1 MRRAHALLAPEV
13 VQSSTMDCGPA
24 ALGSLLGGFG
34 IPVSY
39 GRLREACQTDVDG
52 TSIDTIEDIAVALG
66 LDAEQVVTPLDHAL
80 RPEAELLPAIA
91 VVRMPNGVTHFVVVW
106 STLGPWVQIMDPG
119 SGRIWVRHH
128 KLLDQLYIHA
138 MPVPAESWREW
149 ATTDNFLGPLRAR
162 LRELDIEPETLLG
175 PALADAGTNTL
186 ACLDAATRMVH
197 ELVEARALLR
207 GSEAS
212 RAIESLAGEARTREQ
227 ADASLPTSA
236 WSIPT
241 RYWSAAPSSASED
254 GEAQVL
260 LRGAV
265 FVRCRGRRAETDT
278 PEPDAPDPDAPAFEL
293 PPELVSAR
301 DEQRVGPAR
310 TLAQMILRDGWLTPM
325 LVLGSLLIA
334 SAGLLIETA
343 LLRGLVELG
352 VELDLVS
359 ERLVAWS
366 ALVAFA
372 ISMLLLE
379 GALAGEILGIGRR
392 LETRLRVAFLTKVPR
407 LGARYFQSRLSSD
420 MAERIHV
427 MHGLRRLPEL
437 GAELV
442 RSVCSLIL
450 TVIGIAWLDG
460 GGALAA
466 ALAAAALLLTTFT
479 ALAPLAERDLR
490 FRTHG
495 GALSRV
501 YLDALLGLVP
511 VRTHGAAR
519 AVRREHEQLLVEWMR
534 AGLDLV
540 RTAVTVETIQAIVG
554 FAVVIAITLR
564 HSLAAG
570 EVGAMLLLVYWSL
583 QLPDLGSRI
592 GELIRQYPGHRSRAL
607 RLLEPIGAPDEDP
620 SPSHADA
627 PTNSHAEDTVT
638 DQPDSSAL
646 GVSLQLDAVTVRAAG
661 HVVLDDISLTIAP
674 GEHVAIV
681 GPSGAG
687 KSSLVGLLLGWHRPA
702 QGQLRV
708 DGEPLDGHRLA
719 TLRGA
724 TAWVDP
730 AVALWNQALVDNLLY
745 GSPSEA
751 LDRVGPALRNADL
764 LELVANLPEGLQ
776 TALGEAG
783 ALLSGGEGQRVRLA
797 RALMR
802 PGVRLVI
809 LDEPLRG
816 LDRERRGALIRRIRA
831 WWPSATLLCV
841 SHDLEET
848 REFARVVVLADGH
861 VVEDG
866 PPERLLADAE
876 GAYAT
881 MLAQERQVH
890 AQLWQRP
897 DWRRLTIADGS
908 VIEHGIEPIMQEGD
922 P

>member
-1 MRRAHALLAPEV
+1 
-13 VQSSTMDCGPA
+13 
-24 ALGSLLGGFG
+24 
-34 IPVSY
+34 
-39 GRLREACQTDVDG
+39 
-52 TSIDTIEDIAVALG
+52 
-66 LDAEQVVTPLDHAL
+66 
-80 RPEAELLPAIA
+80 
-91 VVRMPNGVTHFVVVW
+91 
-106 STLGPWVQIMDPG
+106 
-119 SGRIWVRHH
+119 
-128 KLLDQLYIHA
+128 
-138 MPVPAESWREW
+138 
-149 ATTDNFLGPLRAR
+149 
-162 LRELDIEPETLLG
+162 
-175 PALADAGTNTL
+175 
-186 ACLDAATRMVH
+186 
-197 ELVEARALLR
+197 
-207 GSEAS
+207 
-212 RAIESLAGEARTREQ
+212 
-227 ADASLPTSA
+227 
-236 WSIPT
+236 
-241 RYWSAAPSSASED
+241 
-254 GEAQVL
+254 
-260 LRGAV
+260 
-265 FVRCRGRRAETDT
+265 
-278 PEPDAPDPDAPAFEL
+278 
-293 PPELVSAR
+293 
-301 DEQRVGPAR
+301 
-310 TLAQMILRDGWLTPM
+310 
-325 LVLGSLLIA
+325 VLGSLLIA

-366 ALVAFA
+366 ALVVFA
-372 ISMLLLE
+372 VLMLVLE
-379 GALAGEILGIGRR
+379 GALAGELLGVGRR

-420 MAERIHV
+420 MAERIHA

-466 ALAAAALLLTTFT
+466 SLAAVALLLATFT
-479 ALAPLAERDLR
+479 ALPTLAERDLR

-501 YLDALLGLVP
+501 YLDALMGLVP

-540 RTAVTVETIQAIVG
+540 RAAVTVETIQAIVG

-583 QLPDLGSRI
+583 QLPDLGARI
-592 GELIRQYPGHRSRAL
+592 GELVRQYPGHRSRAL
-607 RLLEPIGAPDEDP
+607 RLLEPIGAPDEDR
-620 SPSHADA
+620 SPSDA
-627 PTNSHAEDTVT
+627 PPRAEAPDKDPRGIAIELETV
-638 DQPDSSAL
+638 S
-646 GVSLQLDAVTVRAAG
+646 VRAAG
-661 HVVLDDISLTIAP
+661 HTVLDDITLTIEP
-674 GEHVAIV
+674 GEHIAIV

-702 QGQLRV
+702 QGELRI
-708 DGEPLDGHRLA
+708 DGERLDGHQLA
-719 TLRGA
+719 ALRRE

-751 LDRVGPALRNADL
+751 LDRVGPGLREADL
-764 LELVANLPEGLQ
+764 LDLVANLPEGLQ
-776 TALGEAG
+776 TPLGEAG

-797 RALMR
+797 RALLR

-816 LDRERRGALIRRIRA
+816 LDRERRTTLIRRIRA

-848 REFARVVVLADGH
+848 QEFPRVVVLADGH

-866 PPERLLADAE
+866 PPDQLLADAD
-876 GAYAT
+876 GVYAT

-890 AQLWQRP
+890 AQLWNRP

-908 VIEHGIEPIMQEGD
+908 VLEHRTQERS

>member
-1 MRRAHALLAPEV
+1 VRAHALLAPEV
-13 VQSSTMDCGPA
+13 VQSSAMDCGPA
-24 ALGSLLGGFG
+24 ALGSLLSGFG

-52 TSIDTIEDIAVALG
+52 TSIDTIEDVAVALG
-66 LDAEQVVTPLDHAL
+66 LDAEQVVVPLDHAL
-80 RPEAELLPAIA
+80 RPEAEVLPAIA
-91 VVRMPNGVTHFVVVW
+91 VVRLPNGVTHFVVVW

-119 SGRIWVRHH
+119 TGRVWMRRD

-138 MPVPAESWREW
+138 MPIAASSWREW
-149 ATTDNFLGPLRAR
+149 AETDNFLGPLRAR
-162 LRELDIEPETLLG
+162 LRDLDIEPQTLLG
-175 PALADAGTNTL
+175 PALADPNAEGLAG
-186 ACLDAATRMVH
+186 LDAATRMVCD
-197 ELVEARALLR
+197 LVEAGALSR
-207 GSEAS
+207 GSEA
-212 RAIESLAGEARTREQ
+212 ARTIETLAKQAREREQ
-227 ADASLPTSA
+227 AGVSGE
-236 WSIPT
+236 WSIPQ
-241 RYWSAAPSSASED
+241 RYWSAGPISGGAGGTPDED
-254 GEAQVL
+254 GEPCVL

-265 FVRCRGRRAETDT
+265 FVRCRGRRAESDAR
-278 PEPDAPDPDAPAFEL
+278 PDAQEIEL
-293 PPELVSAR
+293 PPDLASAR
-301 DEQRVGPAR
+301 DEQTSPAR
-310 TLAQMILRDGWLTPM
+310 TLAQMVLQDGWLTPT
-325 LVLGSLLIA
+325 LVLGSLLVA

-366 ALVAFA
+366 ALVGFA
-372 ISMLLLE
+372 LLLLLLE
-379 GALAGEILGIGRR
+379 GALAGELLGVGRR
-392 LETRLRVAFLTKVPR
+392 LEARLRVAFLSKVPR

-420 MAERIHV
+420 MAERIHA
-427 MHGLRRLPEL
+427 MHGLRRLPDL

-466 ALAAAALLLTTFT
+466 ALAAVALLVATFT
-479 ALAPLAERDLR
+479 ALPTLAERDLR

-540 RTAVTVETIQAIVG
+540 RAAVTVEMIQAIVG
-554 FAVVIAITLR
+554 FAVVVAITLR
-564 HSLAAG
+564 HTLAAG
-570 EVGAMLLLVYWSL
+570 EIGAMLLLVYWSL
-583 QLPDLGSRI
+583 QLPDLGARI
-592 GELIRQYPGHRSRAL
+592 GELVRQYPGHRSRAL
-607 RLLEPIGAPDEDP
+607 RLLEPIGAPDEDR
-620 SPSHADA
+620 SPTEDGPDA
-627 PTNSHAEDTVT
+627 ASVRASDP
-638 DQPDSSAL
+638 P
-646 GVSLQLDAVTVRAAG
+646 GVSVQLDAVGVRAAG
-661 HVVLDDISLTIAP
+661 HTVLDDITLAIEP

-687 KSSLVGLLLGWHRPA
+687 KSSLVGLLLGWHRAA
-702 QGQLRV
+702 QGELRI
-708 DGEPLDGHRLA
+708 DGERLDGHRLA
-719 TLRGA
+719 TLRRE

-730 AVALWNQALVDNLLY
+730 AIALWNQALVDNLLY

-751 LDRVGPALRNADL
+751 LDRVGPALREADL
-764 LELVANLPEGLQ
+764 LDLVANLPDGLQ
-776 TALGEAG
+776 TSLGEGG

-797 RALMR
+797 RALLR

-816 LDRERRGALIRRIRA
+816 LDRERRTALVRRIRA

-848 REFARVVVLADGH
+848 REFGRVIVLADGH

-866 PPERLLADAE
+866 PPEQLLADPD
-876 GAYAT
+876 GMYAT
-881 MLAQERQVH
+881 MLAQERHVH
-890 AQLWQRP
+890 AQLWHRS
-897 DWRRLTIADGS
+897 DWRRLTIS
-908 VIEHGIEPIMQEGD
+908 EGHCRRAS
-922 P
+922 PPPEGPSRRSTEEAAR

>member
-13 VQSSTMDCGPA
+13 VQSSAMDCGPA

-34 IPVSY
+34 ISVSY

-52 TSIDTIEDIAVALG
+52 TSIDTLEDVAVALG
-66 LDAEQVVTPLDHAL
+66 LDAEQVVTPLDHLL
-80 RPEAELLPAIA
+80 RPEAEVLPAIA
-91 VVRMPNGVTHFVVVW
+91 VVRLPNGVTHFVVVW

-119 SGRIWVRHH
+119 SGRVWVRRD
-128 KLLDQLYIHA
+128 KLLNQLYIHA
-138 MPVPAESWREW
+138 MPVPADSWREW
-149 ATTDNFLGPLRAR
+149 ATTENFLGPLRAR
-162 LRELDIEPETLLG
+162 LRALDIQPQTLLG
-175 PALADAGTNTL
+175 PALADAGASAL
-186 ACLDAATRMVH
+186 ACLDAATRMVC
-197 ELVEARALLR
+197 ELVEAGALLR
-207 GSEAS
+207 GSEAA
-212 RAIESLAGEARTREQ
+212 RAIESLAKQARAREQ
-227 ADASLPTSA
+227 TDPSTPPHA
-236 WSIPT
+236 WSIP
-241 RYWSAAPSSASED
+241 RHYWSAAPISPQGNGSEQD
-254 GEAQVL
+254 GEPHVL

-265 FVRCRGRRAETDT
+265 FVRCRGRRAETLP
-278 PEPDAPDPDAPAFEL
+278 PETASTFEL
-293 PPELVSAR
+293 PPDLVSAR
-301 DEQRVGPAR
+301 DEQRASPAR
-310 TLAQMILRDGWLTPM
+310 TLAQMIVRDGWLTPM

-372 ISMLLLE
+372 VSMLLLE
-379 GALAGEILGIGRR
+379 GALAGELLGIGRR

-420 MAERIHV
+420 MAERIHA

-466 ALAAAALLLTTFT
+466 ALAAAALLLATFT
-479 ALAPLAERDLR
+479 ALPSLAERDLR

-540 RTAVTVETIQAIVG
+540 RAAVTVETIQGVVG
-554 FAVVIAITLR
+554 FAVVITITLR

-583 QLPDLGSRI
+583 QLPDLGARI
-592 GELIRQYPGHRSRAL
+592 GELVRQYPGHRSRAL
-607 RLLEPIGAPDEDP
+607 RLLEPIGAPDEDR
-620 SPSHADA
+620 SPSHVGA
-627 PTNSHAEDTVT
+627 PDETHPT
-638 DQPDSSAL
+638 DPP
-646 GVSLQLDAVTVRAAG
+646 GVSFELDAVTVRAAG
-661 HVVLDDISLTIAP
+661 HMVLDDITLTIAP

-702 QGQLRV
+702 HGELRV
-708 DGEPLDGHRLA
+708 DGESLDGHRLTA
-719 TLRGA
+719 LRRE

-751 LDRVGPALRNADL
+751 LDRVGPALREADL

-776 TALGEAG
+776 TPLGEAG

-797 RALMR
+797 RALLR

-816 LDRERRGALIRRIRA
+816 LDRERRSALIRRIRA

-848 REFARVVVLADGH
+848 REWDRVVVLADGH

-866 PPERLLADAE
+866 PPERLLADAD
-876 GAYAT
+876 GAYAG

-890 AQLWQRP
+890 AQLWQRS

-908 VIEHGIEPIMQEGD
+908 LVEHHLEERES
-922 P
+922 

>member
-1 MRRAHALLAPEV
+1 MRRTHALLAPEV
-13 VQSSTMDCGPA
+13 VQSSAMDCGPA

-52 TSIDTIEDIAVALG
+52 TSIDTLEDVAVALG
-66 LDAEQVVTPLDHAL
+66 LDAEQVVTPLDHLL
-80 RPEAELLPAIA
+80 RREAEVLPAIA
-91 VVRMPNGVTHFVVVW
+91 VVRLPNGVTHFVVVW

-119 SGRIWVRHH
+119 SGRVWVRRD
-128 KLLDQLYIHA
+128 KLLNQLYIHA
-138 MPVPAESWREW
+138 MPVPADSWREW
-149 ATTDNFLGPLRAR
+149 ATTDNFLAPLRAR
-162 LRELDIEPETLLG
+162 LRELGIPPETLLG
-175 PALADAGTNTL
+175 PALADAGANGL
-186 ACLDAATRMVH
+186 ARLDAATRMVC
-197 ELVEARALLR
+197 ELVEAGALLR
-207 GSEAS
+207 GSEAG
-212 RAIESLAGEARTREQ
+212 RAIESLANEARAREQ
-227 ADASLPTSA
+227 VDPTLPPHA
-236 WSIPT
+236 WSIP
-241 RYWSAAPSSASED
+241 RHYWSAAPTAAAPNDADED
-254 GEAQVL
+254 PEPQVL

-265 FVRCRGRRAETDT
+265 FVRCRGRRAETAA
-278 PEPDAPDPDAPAFEL
+278 PEGASAFEL
-293 PPELVSAR
+293 PPDLVSAR
-301 DEQRVGPAR
+301 DEQRASPAL
-310 TLAQMILRDGWLTPM
+310 TLAQMVVRDGWLTPM

-372 ISMLLLE
+372 VLMLLLE
-379 GALAGEILGIGRR
+379 GALAGELLGIGRR

-420 MAERIHV
+420 MAERIHA

-450 TVIGIAWLDG
+450 TVIGIAWLDR

-466 ALAAAALLLTTFT
+466 SLAAVALLLATFT
-479 ALAPLAERDLR
+479 ALPSLAERDLR

-511 VRTHGAAR
+511 IRTHGAAR

-540 RTAVTVETIQAIVG
+540 RAAVTIETIQAIVG
-554 FAVVIAITLR
+554 FAVVITITLR

-583 QLPDLGSRI
+583 QLPDLGARI
-592 GELIRQYPGHRSRAL
+592 GELVRQYPGHRSRAL
-607 RLLEPIGAPDEDP
+607 RLLEPIGAPDEDR

-627 PTNSHAEDTVT
+627 PNEIRSLTLD
-638 DQPDSSAL
+638 PP
-646 GVSLQLDAVTVRAAG
+646 GVSLKLDAVTVRASG
-661 HVVLDDISLTIAP
+661 HMVLDDISLTIEP

-702 QGQLRV
+702 QGELQI
-708 DGEPLDGHRLA
+708 DGELLDGHRLA
-719 TLRGA
+719 ALRRE
-724 TAWVDP
+724 TAWIDP

-751 LDRVGPALRNADL
+751 LERVGPALREADL
-764 LELVANLPEGLQ
+764 LDLVANLPEGLQ
-776 TALGEAG
+776 TPLGEAG

-797 RALMR
+797 RALLR

-816 LDRERRGALIRRIRA
+816 LDRERRSALIRRIRA
-831 WWPSATLLCV
+831 WWPRATLLCV

-848 REFARVVVLADGH
+848 REWPRVVVLADGH

-866 PPERLLADAE
+866 PPERLLADAD

-890 AQLWQRP
+890 TQLWQRS

-908 VIEHGIEPIMQEGD
+908 VIEHHLPELRMGESRTDI
-922 P
+922 

>member
-1 MRRAHALLAPEV
+1 MRRAHALLVPEV
-13 VQSSTMDCGPA
+13 VQSSAMDCGPA

-52 TSIDTIEDIAVALG
+52 TSIDTLEDIAVALG
-66 LDAEQVVTPLDHAL
+66 LDAEQVVTPRDHLL
-80 RPEAELLPAIA
+80 RPEAEVLPAIG
-91 VVRMPNGVTHFVVVW
+91 VVRLPNGVTHFVVVW
-106 STLGPWVQIMDPG
+106 STFGPWVQIMDPG
-119 SGRIWVRHH
+119 SGRVWVRRD
-128 KLLDQLYIHA
+128 KLLNQLYIHA
-138 MPVPAESWREW
+138 MPVPADSWREW
-149 ATTDNFLGPLRAR
+149 AATENFLGPLRAR
-162 LRELDIEPETLLG
+162 LRALGLEPETLLG
-175 PALADAGTNTL
+175 PALADEGASTL

-197 ELVEARALLR
+197 DLVEAGALLR
-207 GSEAS
+207 GREAG
-212 RAIESLAGEARTREQ
+212 RAIESLANEAKLREL
-227 ADASLPTSA
+227 ADWSMPAQA
-236 WSIPT
+236 WSIPQH
-241 RYWSAAPSSASED
+241 YWSAAPMSAGED
-254 GEAQVL
+254 GELQVR

-278 PEPDAPDPDAPAFEL
+278 PEVASTFEL
-293 PPELVSAR
+293 PPDLVTAR
-301 DEQRVGPAR
+301 NEQRTSPAR
-310 TLAQMILRDGWLTPM
+310 TLAQMVVRDGWLTPM

-372 ISMLLLE
+372 VSMLLLE
-379 GALAGEILGIGRR
+379 GAVAGELLGIGRR

-420 MAERIHV
+420 MAERIHA

-466 ALAAAALLLTTFT
+466 ALAAVALLLATFT
-479 ALAPLAERDLR
+479 ALPTLAERDLR

-501 YLDALLGLVP
+501 YLDALQGLVP

-540 RTAVTVETIQAIVG
+540 RAAVTVETIQAIVG

-583 QLPDLGSRI
+583 QLPDLGARI
-592 GELIRQYPGHRSRAL
+592 GELVRQYPSHRSRAL
-607 RLLEPIGAPDEDP
+607 RLLEPIGAPDEDR
-620 SPSHADA
+620 SPSHARA
-627 PTNSHAEDTVT
+627 PDEDHPTEPT
-638 DQPDSSAL
+638 DPTDPP

-661 HVVLDDISLTIAP
+661 HMVLDDITLTIEP
-674 GEHVAIV
+674 GEHIAIV

-702 QGQLRV
+702 QGELRV

-719 TLRGA
+719 ELRRE

-751 LDRVGPALRNADL
+751 LDRVGPALRDADL

-776 TALGEAG
+776 TSLGEAG

-797 RALMR
+797 RALLR

-866 PPERLLADAE
+866 PPERLLADAD
-876 GAYAT
+876 GAYST

-908 VIEHGIEPIMQEGD
+908 VVEHRIGERRIGEYRVEEPI

>member
-1 MRRAHALLAPEV
+1 MSRHALLVPEV
-13 VQSSTMDCGPA
+13 VQSSAMDCGPA

-52 TSIDTIEDIAVALG
+52 TSIDTIEDVAVALG
-66 LDAEQVVTPLDHAL
+66 LDAEQVVTPPDHAL
-80 RPEAELLPAIA
+80 RSEAELLPAIA
-91 VVRMPNGVTHFVVVW
+91 VVRLPNGLTHFVVVW

-119 SGRIWVRHH
+119 SGRVWVRRE
-128 KLLDQLYIHA
+128 KLLSQLYIHA
-138 MPVPAESWREW
+138 MPVPSSSWREW
-149 ATTDNFLGPLRAR
+149 GTSDNFLGPLRVR
-162 LRELDIEPETLLG
+162 LHELGIEPQTLLG
-175 PALADAGTNTL
+175 PALADEGADTL
-186 ACLDAATRMVH
+186 ASLDAATRMVS
-197 ELVEARALLR
+197 ELVEAGALLR
-207 GSEAS
+207 GSEAA
-212 RAIESLAGEARTREQ
+212 RAIESLANEARGQ
-227 ADASLPTSA
+227 AGAGSPQDS
-236 WSIPT
+236 WSIPL
-241 RYWSAAPSSASED
+241 RYWSAAPSSADED
-254 GEAQVL
+254 GEPQVL

-278 PEPDAPDPDAPAFEL
+278 ATATGFEL
-293 PPELVSAR
+293 PPDLANAR
-301 DEQRVGPAR
+301 DEQPSPAR
-310 TLAQMILRDGWLTPM
+310 TLAKMVVQDGWLTPM
-325 LVLGSLLIA
+325 LVLGSLLFA

-366 ALVAFA
+366 ALVTFA
-372 ISMLLLE
+372 LLMLLLE
-379 GALAGEILGIGRR
+379 GALAGELLGIGRR

-420 MAERIHV
+420 MAERIHA

-466 ALAAAALLLTTFT
+466 SLAAVALLLATFT
-479 ALAPLAERDLR
+479 ALPTLAERDLR

-519 AVRREHEQLLVEWMR
+519 SVRREHEQLLVEWMR

-540 RTAVTVETIQAIVG
+540 RAAVTVETIQAIVG

-583 QLPDLGSRI
+583 QLPDLGARI
-592 GELIRQYPGHRSRAL
+592 GELVRQYPGHRSRAL
-607 RLLEPIGAPDEDP
+607 RLLEPIGAPDEDR
-620 SPSHADA
+620 SPSDA
-627 PTNSHAEDTVT
+627 EPRVEHTGK
-638 DQPDSSAL
+638 DQPGIAMQLES
-646 GVSLQLDAVTVRAAG
+646 VSVRAAG
-661 HVVLDDISLTIAP
+661 HTVLDDITLTIEP

-702 QGQLRV
+702 QGELRI
-708 DGEPLDGHRLA
+708 DGERLDGHRLA
-719 TLRGA
+719 ALRRE

-751 LDRVGPALRNADL
+751 LDRVGPALREADL

-776 TALGEAG
+776 TPLGEAG

-797 RALMR
+797 RALLR

-816 LDRERRGALIRRIRA
+816 LDRERRTALIRRIRA
-831 WWPSATLLCV
+831 WWPSATILCV

-848 REFARVVVLADGH
+848 QEFPRVVVLADGQ

-866 PPERLLADAE
+866 PPERLLADAD
-876 GAYAT
+876 GVYAT

-897 DWRRLTIADGS
+897 DWRRLTIANGE
-908 VIEHGIEPIMQEGD
+908 VIEHRTQERD

>member
-1 MRRAHALLAPEV
+1 VRAHALLAPEV
-13 VQSSTMDCGPA
+13 VQSSAMDCGPA

-52 TSIDTIEDIAVALG
+52 TSIDTIEDVAVALG
-66 LDAEQVVTPLDHAL
+66 LDAEQVVVPIDHVL
-80 RPEAELLPAIA
+80 REEAEVLPGIA
-91 VVRMPNGVTHFVVVW
+91 VVRLPNGVTHFVVAW

-119 SGRIWVRHH
+119 SGRVWVRRD
-128 KLLDQLYIHA
+128 KLLNQLYVHA
-138 MPVPAESWREW
+138 MPIAAESWREW
-149 ATTDNFLGPLRAR
+149 AASENFLGPLRAR
-162 LRELDIEPETLLG
+162 LRDLG
-175 PALADAGTNTL
+175 VEAQTVLSPALADPGSDGLAG
-186 ACLDAATRMVH
+186 LDAATRMVDD
-197 ELVEARALLR
+197 LVEAGALSR
-207 GSEAS
+207 GSEAM
-212 RAIESLAGEARTREQ
+212 RAIESLARQAREREQ
-227 ADASLPTSA
+227 TDRSGE
-236 WSIPT
+236 WSIPL
-241 RYWSAAPSSASED
+241 RYWSAAPTAPDED
-254 GEAQVL
+254 GEPQIV

-265 FVRCRGRRAETDT
+265 FVRCRGRRAE
-278 PEPDAPDPDAPAFEL
+278 ADAPADAPGIEL
-293 PPELVSAR
+293 PPDLASAR
-301 DEQRVGPAR
+301 DEQASPAR
-310 TLAQMILRDGWLTPM
+310 TLVQMVLRDGWLTPT
-325 LVLGSLLIA
+325 LVLGSILIA
-334 SAGLLIETA
+334 SAGLLLETA

-352 VELDLVS
+352 MELDLVS
-359 ERLVAWS
+359 ERLVAWA

-372 ISMLLLE
+372 LAMLLLE
-379 GALAGEILGIGRR
+379 GALAGELLGIGRR
-392 LETRLRVAFLTKVPR
+392 LEARLRVAFLAKVPR

-420 MAERIHV
+420 MAERIHA

-466 ALAAAALLLTTFT
+466 SLAVVALLLATFT
-479 ALAPLAERDLR
+479 ALPTLAERDLR

-540 RTAVTVETIQAIVG
+540 RAAVTVETIQAIVG

-564 HSLAAG
+564 HTLAAG
-570 EVGAMLLLVYWSL
+570 EIGAMLLLVYWSL
-583 QLPDLGSRI
+583 LLPDLGARI
-592 GELIRQYPGHRSRAL
+592 GELVRQYPGHRSRAL
-607 RLLEPIGAPDEDP
+607 RLLEPIGAPDEDRSPTEAEP
-620 SPSHADA
+620 SSRGELANDP
-627 PTNSHAEDTVT
+627 P
-638 DQPDSSAL
+638 
-646 GVSLQLDAVTVRAAG
+646 GVGIRLDGVAVRAAG
-661 HVVLDDISLTIAP
+661 HTVLDDITLTIEP

-687 KSSLVGLLLGWHRPA
+687 KSSLVGLLLGWHRA
-702 QGQLRV
+702 ARGELHV
-708 DGEPLDGHRLA
+708 DGERLDGHRLA
-719 TLRGA
+719 ALRRE

-730 AVALWNQALVDNLLY
+730 AIALWNQALVDNLLY
-745 GSPSEA
+745 GAPNEA
-751 LDRVGPALRNADL
+751 LDRVGPSLREADL

-776 TALGEAG
+776 TPLGEGG

-797 RALMR
+797 RALLR

-848 REFARVVVLADGH
+848 REFGRVLVLADGQ

-866 PPERLLADAE
+866 APEQLLAEE
-876 GAYAT
+876 GGLYAT

-890 AQLWQRP
+890 AQLWNRS
-897 DWRRLTIADGS
+897 DWRRITISEGS
-908 VIEHGIEPIMQEGD
+908 VSERAPEVSA
-922 P
+922 

>member
-13 VQSSTMDCGPA
+13 VQSSAMDCGPA

-52 TSIDTIEDIAVALG
+52 TSIDTLEDVAVALG
-66 LDAEQVVTPLDHAL
+66 LDAEQVVTPLDHLL
-80 RPEAELLPAIA
+80 RREAEVLPAIA
-91 VVRMPNGVTHFVVVW
+91 VVRLPNGVTHFVVVW

-119 SGRIWVRHH
+119 SGRVWVRRDR
-128 KLLDQLYIHA
+128 LLNQLYIHA
-138 MPVPAESWREW
+138 MPVPADSWREW
-149 ATTDNFLGPLRAR
+149 ATTDNFLLPLRAR
-162 LRELDIEPETLLG
+162 LRELGIPPESLLG
-175 PALADAGTNTL
+175 PALADAGANGL
-186 ACLDAATRMVH
+186 ASLDAATRMVC
-197 ELVEARALLR
+197 ELVQAGALLR
-207 GSEAS
+207 GSEAG
-212 RAIESLAGEARTREQ
+212 RAIESLANGARAREQ
-227 ADASLPTSA
+227 IDPTLAPHA
-236 WSIPT
+236 WSIP
-241 RYWSAAPSSASED
+241 RHYWSAAPTAAEHSDTDED
-254 GEAQVL
+254 GEPQVL

-265 FVRCRGRRAETDT
+265 FVRCRGRRAETAT
-278 PEPDAPDPDAPAFEL
+278 PEAASTFEL
-293 PPELVSAR
+293 PPDLVSAR
-301 DEQRVGPAR
+301 DEQRDSPAL

-372 ISMLLLE
+372 VMMLLLE
-379 GALAGEILGIGRR
+379 VALTGELLGIGRR

-407 LGARYFQSRLSSD
+407 LGVRYFQSRPSSD
-420 MAERIHV
+420 MAERIHA
-427 MHGLRRLPEL
+427 MHSLRRLPEL

-466 ALAAAALLLTTFT
+466 ALAAVALLLATFA
-479 ALAPLAERDLR
+479 ALPTLAERDLR

-540 RTAVTVETIQAIVG
+540 RTAVTVETIQGIVG
-554 FAVVIAITLR
+554 FAVVITITLR
-564 HSLAAG
+564 HSLATG

-583 QLPDLGSRI
+583 QLPDLGARI
-592 GELIRQYPGHRSRAL
+592 GELVRQYPSHRSRAL
-607 RLLEPIGAPDEDP
+607 RLLEPIGAPDEDR
-620 SPSHADA
+620 SPSHADTA
-627 PTNSHAEDTVT
+627 NETRPSLELD
-638 DQPDSSAL
+638 PR
-646 GVSLQLDAVTVRAAG
+646 GVSLTLDPPGVSLTLDAVTVRAAG
-661 HVVLDDISLTIAP
+661 HMVLDDISLTIEP

-702 QGQLRV
+702 QGELRV

-719 TLRGA
+719 ALRLE
-724 TAWVDP
+724 TAWIDP

-751 LDRVGPALRNADL
+751 LDRVGPALREADL
-764 LELVANLPEGLQ
+764 LDLVANLPEGLQ
-776 TALGEAG
+776 TPLGEAG

-797 RALMR
+797 RALLR

-816 LDRERRGALIRRIRA
+816 LDRERRGALIRRCRA

-848 REFARVVVLADGH
+848 REWARVVVLADGH

-866 PPERLLADAE
+866 PPERLLADAD

-890 AQLWQRP
+890 SQLWRRS

-908 VIEHGIEPIMQEGD
+908 VIEQERD
-922 P
+922 T

>member
-1 MRRAHALLAPEV
+1 MNRRRALLVPEV
-13 VQSSTMDCGPA
+13 VQSSAMDCGPA

-52 TSIDTIEDIAVALG
+52 TSIDTIEDVAVALG
-66 LDAEQVVTPLDHAL
+66 LDAEQVVTPPDHAL
-80 RPEAELLPAIA
+80 RSEAELLPAIA
-91 VVRMPNGVTHFVVVW
+91 VVRLPNGLTHFVVVW
-106 STLGPWVQIMDPG
+106 SRLGPWVQIMDPG
-119 SGRIWVRHH
+119 SGRVWVRRD
-128 KLLDQLYIHA
+128 KLLSQLYIHA
-138 MPVPAESWREW
+138 MPVPSSSWREW
-149 ATTDNFLGPLRAR
+149 GTSENFLGPVRAR
-162 LRELDIEPETLLG
+162 LHELGIEPQTLLG
-175 PALADAGTNTL
+175 PALADEGADTL
-186 ACLDAATRMVH
+186 ASLDAATRMVS
-197 ELVEARALLR
+197 ELVEAGALLR
-207 GSEAS
+207 GSEAA
-212 RAIESLAGEARTREQ
+212 RAIESLAAEARAQ
-227 ADASLPTSA
+227 ARSSTPQES
-236 WSIPT
+236 WSIPL
-241 RYWSAAPSSASED
+241 RYWSAAPSSADED
-254 GEAQVL
+254 GEPQVL

-265 FVRCRGRRAETDT
+265 LVRCRGRRAETDT
-278 PEPDAPDPDAPAFEL
+278 ASPTGFEL
-293 PPELVSAR
+293 PPDLAHAR
-301 DEQRVGPAR
+301 DEQPSPAR
-310 TLAQMILRDGWLTPM
+310 TLAQMVVQDGWLTPT

-366 ALVAFA
+366 ALVTFA
-372 ISMLLLE
+372 LLMLLLE
-379 GALAGEILGIGRR
+379 GALATELLGIGRR

-420 MAERIHV
+420 MAERIHA

-466 ALAAAALLLTTFT
+466 SLAAVALLLATFT
-479 ALAPLAERDLR
+479 ALPTLAERDLR

-519 AVRREHEQLLVEWMR
+519 SVRREHEQLLVEWMR

-540 RTAVTVETIQAIVG
+540 RAAVTVETIQAIVG

-583 QLPDLGSRI
+583 QLPDLGARI
-592 GELIRQYPGHRSRAL
+592 GELVRQYPGHRSRAL
-607 RLLEPIGAPDEDP
+607 RLLEPIGAPDEDR
-620 SPSHADA
+620 SPSDPSDMA
-627 PTNSHAEDTVT
+627 PRVEHTGK
-638 DQPDSSAL
+638 DQV
-646 GVSLQLDAVTVRAAG
+646 GVAMQLESVSVRAAG
-661 HVVLDDISLTIAP
+661 HTVLDDITLSIEP

-702 QGQLRV
+702 QGELRI
-708 DGEPLDGHRLA
+708 DGERLDGHRLA
-719 TLRGA
+719 ALRRE

-751 LDRVGPALRNADL
+751 LDRVGPALREADL

-776 TALGEAG
+776 TPLGEAG

-797 RALMR
+797 RALLR

-816 LDRERRGALIRRIRA
+816 LDRERRTALIRRIRA
-831 WWPSATLLCV
+831 WWPSATILCV

-848 REFARVVVLADGH
+848 QEFPRVVVLADGC

-866 PPERLLADAE
+866 PPERLLADAD
-876 GAYAT
+876 GVYTT
-881 MLAQERQVH
+881 MLAQERRVH
-890 AQLWQRP
+890 AQLWQRG
-897 DWRRLTIADGS
+897 DWRRLTIANGE
-908 VIEHGIEPIMQEGD
+908 VIEHRTQERD
-922 P
+922 I